1 MLLVRTRIFRFLR
14 AARLG
19 GLALLPAVAG
29 AAISQQHTFFPAVI
43 EGNSYQLEATL
54 YRPDDF
60 GRHPLVVMSHGR
72 NGMFPARNPNE
83 ANGCAQL
90 CRALADEGF
99 AVVFFVRRG
108 YGNSDGPDVELQDTA
123 VRSGL
128 EAAKDYRAAVAY
140 WRAAEFAEADR
151 VVLMGQSQGGW
162 SVLACTNVAM
172 DGVLGVANI
181 SGGTNYRLMG
191 TGAVTAT
198 VQDHWVAGCSE
209 LGAGALVPSY
219 WVYAENDLSI
229 SGPTARRMF
238 NAYTAAGGWAFLD
251 MLPAYGSNGHAVV
264 ERPDLFL
271 PQLDDFLA
279 TIGFRDATQTAPVIA
294 RVSGPASV
302 NLGATAVLTVS
313 LGANPLPRLQWR
325 RDGVDLRD
333 GGNISGATSAALTIG
348 NAQAVDRGSYTV
360 VATNSLGTAT
370 SSPLV
375 LSVTSPAPAG
385 GGSNPPARASSGG
398 GGAVSWGFIAA
409 CALMAGLRFRRHQQ
423 SGRQVPASPAG
434 IGPCSGAVGGFD

>member
-1 MLLVRTRIFRFLR
+1 MLPT
-14 AARLG
+14 
-19 GLALLPAVAG
+19 LAV

-54 YRPDDF
+54 YRPDDL

-83 ANGCAQL
+83 ASGCAQL
-90 CRALADEGF
+90 CRALAEEGS

-123 VRSGL
+123 VLSGL
-128 EAAKDYRAAVAY
+128 EAAKDYRAAVVY
-140 WRAAEFAEADR
+140 WRAAEFALPDR

-191 TGAVTAT
+191 TGAVTAA
-198 VQDHWVAGCSE
+198 VQDHWVAGCSV

-219 WVYAENDLSI
+219 WIYAENDLSI
-229 SGPTARRMF
+229 NGPTARRMF
-238 NAYTAAGGWAFLD
+238 DAYTAAGGWGFLD

-264 ERPDLFL
+264 GQPDLFL

-279 TIGFRDATQTAPVIA
+279 TIGFRDAARTAPAIT
-294 RVSGPASV
+294 RVSGPGNV
-302 NLGATAVLTVS
+302 NVGATAVLTVS
-313 LGANPLPRLQWR
+313 LSANPLPRLQWR
-325 RDGVDLRD
+325 RDGADVHN
-333 GGNISGATSAALTIG
+333 GGNISGASSAALTIS
-348 NAQAVDRGSYTV
+348 NAQAAESGNYTV
-360 VATNSLGTAT
+360 VATNDLGTAT
-370 SSPLV
+370 STPLV
-375 LSVTSPAPAG
+375 LNVVSPTPPG
-385 GGSNPPARASSGG
+385 GGSNPPARTSSGGG
-398 GGAVSWGFIAA
+398 GGAVSDAFVG
-409 CALMAGLRFRRHQQ
+409 ALVLLTVLRLRQRH
-423 SGRQVPASPAG
+423 
-434 IGPCSGAVGGFD
+434 GPR

>member
-1 MLLVRTRIFRFLR
+1 MLNVRIRHPLFPST
-14 AARLG
+14 AWCG
-19 GLALLPAVAG
+19 GLALLPALAV

-54 YRPDDF
+54 YRPDDL
-60 GRHPLVVMSHGR
+60 GRHPLVIMSHGR
-72 NGMFPARNPNE
+72 NGMFPSRNPNE

-90 CRALADEGF
+90 CRALAEEGS

-123 VRSGL
+123 VLSGL

-140 WRAAEFAEADR
+140 WREAEFAVPDR

-191 TGAVTAT
+191 TGTVTAA
-198 VQDHWVAGCSE
+198 VQDHWVAGCGV

-229 SGPTARRMF
+229 NGPTARRMF
-238 NAYTAAGGWAFLD
+238 DAYTAAGGWAFLD

-264 ERPDLFL
+264 GQPDLFL

-279 TIGFRDATQTAPVIA
+279 TIGFRDAARTAPAIT
-294 RVSGPASV
+294 RVSGPANV
-302 NLGATAVLTVS
+302 NVGATAVLTVS
-313 LGANPLPRLQWR
+313 LTANPLPRLQWR
-325 RDGVDLRD
+325 RAGVDVRN
-333 GGNISGATSAALTIG
+333 GGNISGATSAALTIS
-348 NAQAVDRGSYTV
+348 NAQTSEAGSYTV
-360 VATNSLGTAT
+360 VATNDLGTAT
-370 SSPLV
+370 STPLV
-375 LSVTSPAPAG
+375 VNVVSPPPAG
-385 GGSNPPARASSGG
+385 GGTNPPARGGSGGG
-398 GGAVSWGFIAA
+398 GGAVSGAFVGALALLATLRVLLWHG
-409 CALMAGLRFRRHQQ
+409 CARLHFSLLT
-423 SGRQVPASPAG
+423 
-434 IGPCSGAVGGFD
+434 